1 MNTKITLNIGL
12 GFDKD
17 QQPIDPQRVNEAEA
31 LLRDCATRLAGGCTL
46 WRATGAWRQSP
57 GSPVVLEPVLVL
69 DVVVD
74 GGPSF
79 TPGLSRAEVAARELA
94 SLAKLAL
101 NQECVAVILQPITF
115 LFL

>member
-12 GFDKD
+12 GFDKQ
-17 QQPIDPQRVNEAEA
+17 QQPLDPQRVNEAEA
-31 LLRDCATRLAGGCTL
+31 LLRDCATRLAGGGTL

-69 DVVVD
+69 EVVVEA
-74 GGPSF
+74 GG
-79 TPGLSRAEVAARELA
+79 AEAIAREISDLA
-94 SLAKLAL
+94 RLSLDQA
-101 NQECVAVILQPITF
+101 CVAVTLQPVTF